1 MTLSEQELN
10 RRHANVVS
18 KTAVGEKASTR
29 FISTALKLIFL
40 LISAFLVFAPLVVM
54 LSSAFKTEGELYEFP
69 LRIIPREPTF
79 GNFAQLAKNFPL
91 YTWNSIKLTIII
103 VLAQLFTATTGAYA
117 FSKLRWKGRDLVFLL
132 YVVSIM
138 IPLQSIIIPQFL
150 IIRNLGL
157 YDTHLALIL
166 TGAFT
171 AFGTFL
177 IKQYFMT
184 IPNSYSEAAY
194 IDGANDFI
202 IFLRVIL
209 PLAKPVFATQIIF
222 AFRFFWNDFFG
233 PLIYITSEHLK
244 TLPLGMSDFAT
255 EQYVYRG
262 PQMAAS
268 LISIIPVMI
277 IFLAAQKYFVE
288 GVAATGVKG

>member
-1 MTLSEQELN
+1 M
-10 RRHANVVS
+10 
-18 KTAVGEKASTR
+18 
-29 FISTALKLIFL
+29 FITFRTIFL
-40 LISAFLVFAPLVVM
+40 VAMCIIVFAPLVVM
-54 LSSAFKTEGELYEFP
+54 LSSAFKVDSEIYDFP
-69 LRIIPREPTF
+69 MRIIPKAPTF
-79 GNFAQLAKNFPL
+79 ENFYQLMDMFPI
-91 YTWNSIKLTIII
+91 YIWNSIKLTCII
-103 VLAQLFTATTGAYA
+103 VFIQLLTATTGAYA
-117 FSKLRWKGRDLVFLL
+117 FSKLQWKGRDIVFML

-138 IPLQSIIIPQFL
+138 IPVQSIIIPQFL
-150 IIRNLGL
+150 IVRSLEL
-157 YDTHLALIL
+157 YNTHMALIL

-184 IPNSYSEAAY
+184 IPISYTEAAF

-202 IFLRVIL
+202 IFMKIML

-233 PLIYITSEHLK
+233 PLIYITSPNLK
-244 TLPLGMSDFAT
+244 TLPLGMGDFAT
-255 EQYVYRG
+255 EFYVYKG

>member
-1 MTLSEQELN
+1 MTLS
-10 RRHANVVS
+10 S
-18 KTAVGEKASTR
+18 KKTPGHYAFVILR
-29 FISTALKLIFL
+29 ALILFLMCLI
-40 LISAFLVFAPLVVM
+40 IFAPLVVM
-54 LSSAFKTEGELYEFP
+54 LSSAFKPDSQIYDFP
-69 LRIIPREPTF
+69 MRIIPKTPTIE
-79 GNFAQLAKNFPL
+79 NFSQLANRFPL
-91 YTWNSIKLTIII
+91 YTWNSIKLTVII
-103 VLAQLFTATTGAYA
+103 VTVQLITATTGAFA
-117 FSKLRWKGRDLVFLL
+117 FSKLNWKGRDLIFIF

-138 IPLQSIIIPQFL
+138 IPVQSIIIPQFL

-157 YDTHLALIL
+157 YNTHLALIL

-184 IPNSYSEAAY
+184 IPDSYVEAAH

-202 IFLRVIL
+202 IFLRIML

-222 AFRFFWNDFFG
+222 AFRYFWNDFFT
-233 PLIYITSEHLK
+233 PLIYITSQHLK

-255 EQYVYRG
+255 EFYVYKG

-268 LISIIPVMI
+268 FISIIPVMI
-277 IFLAAQKYFVE
+277 IFFAAQKYFVE
-288 GVAATGVKG
+288 GVAATGLKG

>member
-1 MTLSEQELN
+1 MILSK
-10 RRHANVVS
+10 
-18 KTAVGEKASTR
+18 KTPGR
-29 FISTALKLIFL
+29 FVLKLLRILLLLVMTFL
-40 LISAFLVFAPLVVM
+40 ILAPLVVM
-54 LSSAFKTEGELYEFP
+54 LSSAFKTDSEIYDFP
-69 LRIIPREPTF
+69 MSIFPQKPTNE
-79 GNFAQLAKNFPL
+79 NFLQLANRFPL
-91 YTWNSIKLTIII
+91 YTWNSIKLTGII
-103 VLAQLFTATTGAYA
+103 VIVQLITAASGAYS
-117 FSKLRWKGRDLVFLL
+117 FSKLQWKGRDIIFML

-138 IPLQSIIIPQFL
+138 IPVQAIIIPQFL

-157 YDTHLALIL
+157 YNTHLALIL

-184 IPNSYSEAAY
+184 IPYSYSEAAY
-194 IDGANDFI
+194 IDGANDFV
-202 IFLRVIL
+202 IFFRIML
-209 PLAKPVFATQIIF
+209 PMSKPVMATQIIF
-222 AFRFFWNDFFG
+222 AFRYFWNDFFA
-233 PLIYITSEHLK
+233 PLIYITSGHLK

-255 EQYVYRG
+255 EFYVYKG

>member
-1 MTLSEQELN
+1 MISSDK
-10 RRHANVVS
+10 NVRGYV
-18 KTAVGEKASTR
+18 
-29 FISTALKLIFL
+29 LKILKFTFLIFMC
-40 LISAFLVFAPLVVM
+40 FLVFAPLVVM
-54 LSSAFKTEGELYEFP
+54 LSSSFKTDSEIYDFPMSLIPKVPTGE
-69 LRIIPREPTF
+69 
-79 GNFAQLAKNFPL
+79 NFSQLMDRFPL
-91 YTWNSIKLTIII
+91 YIWNSLKLTAII
-103 VLAQLFTATTGAYA
+103 VLVQFITATTGAYA
-117 FSKLRWKGRDLVFLL
+117 FAKLRWKGRDFLFML

-150 IIRNLGL
+150 IIRNMGL
-157 YDTHLALIL
+157 YNTHAALIL

-177 IKQYFMT
+177 IKQFFMT
-184 IPNSYSEAAY
+184 IPDSYLEAAY
-194 IDGANDFI
+194 IDGANDFG
-202 IFLRVIL
+202 IFFKIML
-209 PLAKPVFATQIIF
+209 PLSKPVFATQIIF
-222 AFRFFWNDFFG
+222 AFRFFWNDFFA
-233 PLIYITSEHLK
+233 PLIYITSPHLK

-255 EQYVYRG
+255 EFYVYRG